1 MILPV
6 FLYGQPVLRKEAE
19 DVPKDYPDLK
29 QLVANMFETMYNAD
43 GVGLAAP
50 QVGLSIRLVVID
62 GDVMG
67 DDFPECKGFKRALIN
82 PEFLERSEEE
92 IAMEEGCLS
101 LPGIHEKVSR
111 SKTVR
116 VRYWDENWE
125 EHEEVVEGFAA
136 RIVQHECEHLTG
148 HVFIDNVSAI
158 RRQLNKG
165 KLNSIIKGLQAY
177 QDALKAGIQE
187 YKKKIISDIEPLLH
201 IYTAKILQQKFN
213 GKSIYIHSSENVQDI
228 QFVNS
233 AQDNQD
239 ILYSMSSG
247 QLSAVALSFLLCMNQ
262 AYGAD
267 KACSILLID
276 DPVQTIDDVNM
287 VGFVDIL
294 RYEFGDRQIF
304 ISTHEQSF
312 EWFLRYRYSKAEKKV
327 NVFNMKDI
335 MLQE

>member
-101 LPGIHEKVSR
+101 LPGIHEKV
-111 SKTVR
+111 
-116 VRYWDENWE
+116 
-125 EHEEVVEGFAA
+125 VEGFAA

-165 KLNSIIKGLQAY
+165 KLNSIIKGTVRCSYRA
-177 QDALKAGIQE
+177 KAV
-187 YKKKIISDIEPLLH
+187 
-201 IYTAKILQQKFN
+201 
-213 GKSIYIHSSENVQDI
+213 GK
-228 QFVNS
+228 
-233 AQDNQD
+233 
-239 ILYSMSSG
+239 
-247 QLSAVALSFLLCMNQ
+247 
-262 AYGAD
+262 
-267 KACSILLID
+267 
-276 DPVQTIDDVNM
+276 
-287 VGFVDIL
+287 
-294 RYEFGDRQIF
+294 
-304 ISTHEQSF
+304 
-312 EWFLRYRYSKAEKKV
+312 
-327 NVFNMKDI
+327 
-335 MLQE
+335 

>member
-67 DDFPECKGFKRALIN
+67 DDFPECKG
-82 PEFLERSEEE
+82 
-92 IAMEEGCLS
+92 
-101 LPGIHEKVSR
+101 IHEKVSR

-165 KLNSIIKGLQAY
+165 KLNSIIKGTVRCSYRA
-177 QDALKAGIQE
+177 KAV
-187 YKKKIISDIEPLLH
+187 
-201 IYTAKILQQKFN
+201 
-213 GKSIYIHSSENVQDI
+213 GK
-228 QFVNS
+228 
-233 AQDNQD
+233 
-239 ILYSMSSG
+239 
-247 QLSAVALSFLLCMNQ
+247 
-262 AYGAD
+262 
-267 KACSILLID
+267 
-276 DPVQTIDDVNM
+276 
-287 VGFVDIL
+287 
-294 RYEFGDRQIF
+294 
-304 ISTHEQSF
+304 
-312 EWFLRYRYSKAEKKV
+312 
-327 NVFNMKDI
+327 
-335 MLQE
+335 